1 MAIARKPAKP
11 AAGPEPKA
19 AVSKPAT
26 PALNP
31 ADLAEED
38 KSLAGMPV
46 QILEAA
52 TTQLEVFQEAARDMS
67 LRSVEGLRATYGRMR
82 AAAEDTVASMEKSFA
97 MSGEATR
104 KLQVKALENMQA
116 GTVAMFDFAK
126 GLAATT
132 TVSDALT
139 FSNDYF
145 RKEIEAAATR
155 GREFAELAQSLGEE
169 ALAPLGKTMSNAFGI
184 RA

>member
-1 MAIARKPAKP
+1 MAIVRKPAKP
-11 AAGPEPKA
+11 AAVPEPKA
-19 AVSKPAT
+19 AVSKPAA

-38 KSLAGMPV
+38 KSLAGIPV
-46 QILEAA
+46 QIFDAA
-52 TTQLEVFQEAARDMS
+52 TTQFEEFQEAARDMS
-67 LRSVEGLRATYGRMR
+67 LRSVEGLRAAYGRTR
-82 AAAEDTVASMEKSFA
+82 VAAEETVASMEKSFA
-97 MSGEATR
+97 KSGEAART
-104 KLQVKALENMQA
+104 LQVKAIENMQA
-116 GTVAMFDFAK
+116 TTVALFDYAK

-145 RKEIEAAATR
+145 RKEIEAAASR
-155 GREFAELAQSLGEE
+155 SREFVELAQSLGEE
-169 ALAPLGKTMSNAFGI
+169 AMAPLGKTVSSAFGL